1 MGITNGLNFNKMIMK
16 NYWCYRVDTSKINF
30 FTNELNDGRLR
41 QGWGW
46 DTAQDLRDFKLDE
59 GAGRNRP
66 MFNTVKKG
74 DILLVP
80 QVPNWG
86 EVALVEATED
96 WNKGY
101 VFEIDPN
108 LEDYGHIF
116 PAKYIKKFSRNN
128 ENVTGNLRSTLKNPS
143 RFWNINHY
151 SDDVELLLNA
161 EVTELSKRQ
170 DHNSRLESSIGSVFN
185 EVFDEAVFADKLYEK
200 LTEQFTREEW
210 EFALVYGLRQM
221 FPFYQIE
228 RVGGKEEKNHG
239 TDILIKLPSIL
250 SNYSYAI
257 AIQVK
262 DYEGYVSNE
271 VISQINKAD
280 NYWESENLKLIEK
293 IVIVTKAKKDDNI
306 KLIEHDKNVKF
317 IFAAELK
324 QLLSEIGK
332 CFIGMK

>member
-1 MGITNGLNFNKMIMK
+1 MSKK
-16 NYWCYRVDTSKINF
+16 NYWCYRVDTNRIKF
-30 FTNELNDGRLR
+30 FTNELNEGRLR

-46 DTAQDLRDFKLDE
+46 DEAQDLRNFKLDE

-66 MFNTVKKG
+66 MFNKVKKG
-74 DILLVP
+74 DILLIP

-101 VFEIDPN
+101 VFEIDQT
-108 LEDYGHIF
+108 LGDYGHIF
-116 PAKYIKKFSRNN
+116 PAKYLKKFSRNN

-151 SDDVELLLNA
+151 SDDVEILLSSQ
-161 EVTELSKRQ
+161 VTELSKRQ
-170 DHNSRLESSIGSVFN
+170 DHYSRLESSIGTVFN
-185 EVFDEAVFADKLYEK
+185 EVFDETVFADKLYDK

-210 EFALVYGLRQM
+210 EFALVYGLKQM

-262 DYEGYVSNE
+262 DYEGFVGNE

-280 NYWESENLKLIEK
+280 NYWDSENLKLIEK
-293 IVIVTKAKKDDNI
+293 IVIITKAKKDENI
-306 KLIEHDKNVKF
+306 RLLEHDKNVKF
-317 IFAAELK
+317 IFANELK
-324 QLLSEIGK
+324 QMLTEIGK

>member
-1 MGITNGLNFNKMIMK
+1 MK
-16 NYWCYRVDTSKINF
+16 NYWCYRVDTSKIKF
-30 FTNELNDGRLR
+30 FTNELNEGRLR

-46 DTAQDLRDFKLDE
+46 DEAQDLRNFKLDE

-66 MFNTVKKG
+66 MFNKVKKG
-74 DILLVP
+74 DILLIP
-80 QVPNWG
+80 QLPNWG

-101 VFEIDPN
+101 VFEIVQIFR
-108 LEDYGHIF
+108 DYGHIF
-116 PAKYIKKFSRNN
+116 PAKYLKKFSRNN

-151 SDDVELLLNA
+151 SDDVETLLSSQ
-161 EVTELSKRQ
+161 VTELSKRQ
-170 DHNSRLESSIGSVFN
+170 DHNSRLESSIGAVFN
-185 EVFDEAVFADKLYEK
+185 EVFNETAFADKLYEK

-210 EFALVYGLRQM
+210 EFALVYGLKKM

-262 DYEGYVSNE
+262 DYDGFVGNE

-280 NYWESENLKLIEK
+280 SYWESENLKLIEK
-293 IVIVTKAKKDDNI
+293 IVIITKAKKDNNI
-306 KLIEHDKNVKF
+306 ILLEHDKNVKF
-317 IFAAELK
+317 IFATELK
-324 QLLSEIGK
+324 QLFSEIGK

>member
-1 MGITNGLNFNKMIMK
+1 MSKK
-16 NYWCYRVDTSKINF
+16 NYWCYRIDTSRIKF
-30 FTNELNDGRLR
+30 FTNELNEGRLR

-46 DTAQDLRDFKLDE
+46 DEAQDLRNFKLDE

-66 MFNTVKKG
+66 MFNKVKKG
-74 DILLVP
+74 DILLIP
-80 QVPNWG
+80 QLPNWG

-101 VFEIDPN
+101 VFEIDQT
-108 LEDYGHIF
+108 LGDYGHIF
-116 PAKYIKKFSRNN
+116 PAKYLKKFSRNN

-151 SDDVELLLNA
+151 SDDVEILLSSQL
-161 EVTELSKRQ
+161 TELSKRQ
-170 DHNSRLESSIGSVFN
+170 DHNSRLESSIGIVFN
-185 EVFDEAVFADKLYEK
+185 EVFDEKLFADKLYEK

-210 EFALVYGLRQM
+210 EFALVYGLKQI

-239 TDILIKLPSIL
+239 TDILIKLPSLL

-262 DYEGYVSNE
+262 DYEGFVGKE

-280 NYWESENLKLIEK
+280 DYWESENLKLIEK
-293 IVIVTKAKKDDNI
+293 IVIITKAKKDDNI
-306 KLIEHDKNVKF
+306 RLLEHDKNVKF
-317 IFAAELK
+317 IFATELK
-324 QLLSEIGK
+324 QLMSEIGK

>member
-1 MGITNGLNFNKMIMK
+1 MSKK
-16 NYWCYRVDTSKINF
+16 NYWCYRVDTSKIKF
-30 FTNELNDGRLR
+30 FSNELNEGRLR

-46 DTAQDLRDFKLDE
+46 DEAQDLRNFKLDE

-66 MFNTVKKG
+66 MFNKVKKG
-74 DILLVP
+74 DILLIP
-80 QVPNWG
+80 QLPNWG

-101 VFEIDPN
+101 IFEIDQT
-108 LEDYGHIF
+108 LGDYGHIF
-116 PAKYIKKFSRNN
+116 PAKYLKKFSRNN

-143 RFWNINHY
+143 RFWNIDHY
-151 SDDVELLLNA
+151 SDDVEILLNS

-170 DHNSRLESSIGSVFN
+170 DYNSRLENSIGTVFN
-185 EVFDEAVFADKLYEK
+185 EVFDETVFADKLYVK

-210 EFALVYGLRQM
+210 EFALVYGLKQM

-262 DYEGYVSNE
+262 DYDGFVGKE
-271 VISQINKAD
+271 VVSQINKAD
-280 NYWESENLKLIEK
+280 NYWDSENLKLIEK
-293 IVIVTKAKKDDNI
+293 IVIITKAKKDDNI
-306 KLIEHDKNVKF
+306 RLLEHDKNVKF
-317 IFAAELK
+317 IFATELK
-324 QLLSEIGK
+324 QLLTEIGK

>member
-1 MGITNGLNFNKMIMK
+1 ME
-16 NYWCYRVDTSKINF
+16 NYWCYRVDISRIKF
-30 FTNELNDGRLR
+30 FTNELFEGRLR

-46 DTAQDLRDFKLDE
+46 DKAQDLRSFKLDE

-66 MFNTVKKG
+66 MFNKVKKG
-74 DILLVP
+74 DILLIP

-101 VFEIDPN
+101 VFEIDQT
-108 LEDYGHIF
+108 LGDYGHIF
-116 PAKYIKKFSRNN
+116 PAKYLKKFSRNN

-151 SDDVELLLNA
+151 SDDVKLLLSSQ
-161 EVTELSKRQ
+161 VTELSKKH
-170 DHNSRLESSIGSVFN
+170 DHNSRLESSIGTVFN
-185 EVFDEAVFADKLYEK
+185 EVFDEKVFADKLYEK

-210 EFALVYGLRQM
+210 EFALVYGLKQM

-262 DYEGYVSNE
+262 DYYGFVGEE
-271 VISQINKAD
+271 VISQINKSD
-280 NYWESENLKLIEK
+280 NYWDSENLKLIEK
-293 IVIVTKAKKDDNI
+293 IIIITKAKKDDNI
-306 KLIEHDKNVKF
+306 RLLEQDKNVKF
-317 IFAAELK
+317 IFATELK
-324 QLLSEIGK
+324 QLLAEIGK

>member
-1 MGITNGLNFNKMIMK
+1 MK
-16 NYWCYRVDTSKINF
+16 NYWCYRVDTSKIKF
-30 FTNELNDGRLR
+30 FTNELNEGRLR

-46 DTAQDLRDFKLDE
+46 DEAQDLRNFKLDE

-66 MFNTVKKG
+66 MFNKVKKG
-74 DILLVP
+74 DILLIP

-101 VFEIDPN
+101 NFEIDST
-108 LEDYGHIF
+108 LGDYGHIF

-151 SDDVELLLNA
+151 SDDVELLLNSQ
-161 EVTELSKRQ
+161 VTELSKRQ
-170 DHNSRLESSIGSVFN
+170 DHNSRLESSIGTVFN
-185 EVFDEAVFADKLYEK
+185 EVFDETVFADKLYEK

-210 EFALVYGLRQM
+210 EFALVYGLKQM

-262 DYEGYVSNE
+262 DYDGFVGNE
-271 VISQINKAD
+271 VVSQINKAD
-280 NYWESENLKLIEK
+280 TYWDSENLKLIEK
-293 IVIVTKAKKDDNI
+293 IVIITKAKKDENI
-306 KLIEHDKNVKF
+306 RLLEHDKNVKF
-317 IFAAELK
+317 IFATELK
-324 QLLSEIGK
+324 QLLTEIGK

>member
-1 MGITNGLNFNKMIMK
+1 MSKK
-16 NYWCYRVDTSKINF
+16 NYWCYRIDTSRIKF
-30 FTNELNDGRLR
+30 FTKELNEGRLR

-46 DTAQDLRDFKLDE
+46 DEAQDLRNFKLDE

-66 MFNTVKKG
+66 MFNKVKKG
-74 DILLVP
+74 DILLIP
-80 QVPNWG
+80 QLPNWG

-101 VFEIDPN
+101 VFEIDQT
-108 LEDYGHIF
+108 LGDYGHIF
-116 PAKYIKKFSRNN
+116 PAKYLKKFSRNN

-151 SDDVELLLNA
+151 SDDVEILLSSQL
-161 EVTELSKRQ
+161 TELSKRQ
-170 DHNSRLESSIGSVFN
+170 DHNSRLESSIGIVFN
-185 EVFDEAVFADKLYEK
+185 EVFDEKLFADKLYEK

-210 EFALVYGLRQM
+210 EFALVYGLKQI

-239 TDILIKLPSIL
+239 TDILIKLPSLL

-262 DYEGYVSNE
+262 DYDGFVGNE

-280 NYWESENLKLIEK
+280 AYWESENLKLIEK
-293 IVIVTKAKKDDNI
+293 IVIITKAKKDDNI
-306 KLIEHDKNVKF
+306 RLLEHDKNVKF
-317 IFAAELK
+317 IFATELK

-332 CFIGMK
+332 CFTGMK

>member
-1 MGITNGLNFNKMIMK
+1 MSKK
-16 NYWCYRVDTSKINF
+16 NYWCYRIDTSRIKF
-30 FTNELNDGRLR
+30 FTKELNEGRLR

-46 DTAQDLRDFKLDE
+46 DEAQDLRDFKLDE

-66 MFNTVKKG
+66 MFNKVKKG
-74 DILLVP
+74 DILLIP
-80 QVPNWG
+80 QLPNWG

-101 VFEIDPN
+101 VFEIDQT
-108 LEDYGHIF
+108 LGDYGHIF
-116 PAKYIKKFSRNN
+116 PAKYLKKFTRNN

-151 SDDVELLLNA
+151 SDDVEILISSQI
-161 EVTELSKRQ
+161 TELSKRQ
-170 DHNSRLESSIGSVFN
+170 DYNSRLESSIGTVFN
-185 EVFDEAVFADKLYEK
+185 EVFDEKLFTDKLYDK

-210 EFALVYGLRQM
+210 EFALVYGLKQI

-239 TDILIKLPSIL
+239 TDILIKLPSLL

-262 DYEGYVSNE
+262 DYDGFVGKE

-280 NYWESENLKLIEK
+280 DYWESENLKLIEK
-293 IVIVTKAKKDDNI
+293 IVIITKSKKDDNI
-306 KLIEHDKNVKF
+306 KLLEHDKNVKF
-317 IFAAELK
+317 IFATELK
-324 QLLSEIGK
+324 QLMSEIGK
-332 CFIGMK
+332 SFIGMK

>member
-1 MGITNGLNFNKMIMK
+1 MSKK
-16 NYWCYRVDTSKINF
+16 NYWCYRVDTSKIKF
-30 FTNELNDGRLR
+30 FTNELNEGRLR

-46 DTAQDLRDFKLDE
+46 DEAQDLRNFKLDE

-66 MFNTVKKG
+66 MFNKVKKG
-74 DILLVP
+74 DILLIP

-86 EVALVEATED
+86 EVALVVATED

-101 VFEIDPN
+101 VFEIDQT
-108 LEDYGHIF
+108 LGDYGHIF
-116 PAKYIKKFSRNN
+116 PAKYLKKFSRNN

-151 SDDVELLLNA
+151 SDDVEILLSSQ
-161 EVTELSKRQ
+161 VTELSKRQ
-170 DHNSRLESSIGSVFN
+170 DHNSRLESSIGTVFN
-185 EVFDEAVFADKLYEK
+185 EVFDETVFANKLYEK

-210 EFALVYGLRQM
+210 EFALVYGLKQM

-262 DYEGYVSNE
+262 DYDGFVGNK

-280 NYWESENLKLIEK
+280 NYWDSENLKLIEK
-293 IVIVTKAKKDDNI
+293 IVIITKAKKDDNI
-306 KLIEHDKNVKF
+306 RLMEHDKNIKF
-317 IFAAELK
+317 IFATELK
-324 QLLSEIGK
+324 QLLTEIGK

>member
-1 MGITNGLNFNKMIMK
+1 MSKK
-16 NYWCYRVDTSKINF
+16 NYWCYRIDTSRIKF
-30 FTNELNDGRLR
+30 FTKELNEGRLR

-46 DTAQDLRDFKLDE
+46 DEAQDLRDFKLDE

-66 MFNTVKKG
+66 MFNKVKKG
-74 DILLVP
+74 DILLIP
-80 QVPNWG
+80 QLPNWG

-101 VFEIDPN
+101 IFEIDQTFG
-108 LEDYGHIF
+108 DYGHIF
-116 PAKYIKKFSRNN
+116 PAKYLKKFTRNN

-151 SDDVELLLNA
+151 SDDVEILISSQI
-161 EVTELSKRQ
+161 TELSKRQ
-170 DHNSRLESSIGSVFN
+170 DHNSRLESSIGTVFN
-185 EVFDEAVFADKLYEK
+185 EVFDEKLFTDKLYDK

-210 EFALVYGLRQM
+210 EFALVYGLKQI

-239 TDILIKLPSIL
+239 TDILIKLPSLL

-262 DYEGYVSNE
+262 DYDGFVGKE

-280 NYWESENLKLIEK
+280 DYWESENLKLIEK
-293 IVIVTKAKKDDNI
+293 IVIITKAKKDDNI
-306 KLIEHDKNVKF
+306 KLLEHDKNVKF
-317 IFAAELK
+317 IFATELK
-324 QLLSEIGK
+324 QLMSEIGK

>member
-1 MGITNGLNFNKMIMK
+1 MSKK
-16 NYWCYRVDTSKINF
+16 NYWCYRVDTSNIKY
-30 FTNELNDGRLR
+30 FTNELNEGRLR

-46 DTAQDLRDFKLDE
+46 DKAQDLRNFKLDE

-66 MFNTVKKG
+66 MFNKVKKG
-74 DILLVP
+74 DILLIP
-80 QVPNWG
+80 QLPNWG

-101 VFEIDPN
+101 FFDINPKYG
-108 LEDYGHIF
+108 DYGHVF
-116 PAKYIKKFSRNN
+116 PAKYLKKFTRDNA
-128 ENVTGNLRSTLKNPS
+128 NVTGNLRSTLKNPS

-151 SDDVELLLNA
+151 SDDVDLLLNTQI
-161 EVTELSKRQ
+161 TELSKRQ

-185 EVFDEAVFADKLYEK
+185 DVFDQTLFADKLYEK

-210 EFALVYGLRQM
+210 EFALVYGLKQM

-239 TDILIKLPSIL
+239 TDILIKIPSIL
-250 SNYSYAI
+250 SNYGYAI

-262 DYEGYVSNE
+262 DYDGFVGNE
-271 VISQINKAD
+271 VIAQINKAD
-280 NYWESENLKLIEK
+280 NYWDSENLKLIEK
-293 IVIVTKAKKDDNI
+293 IVIITKAKKDENI
-306 KLIEHDKNVKF
+306 RLLEHDKNVKF
-317 IFAAELK
+317 IFATELK
-324 QLLSEIGK
+324 QLLTEIGK

>member
-1 MGITNGLNFNKMIMK
+1 MSKK
-16 NYWCYRVDTSKINF
+16 NYWCYRIDTSRIKF
-30 FTNELNDGRLR
+30 FTNELNEGRLR

-46 DTAQDLRDFKLDE
+46 DEAQDLRNFKLDE

-66 MFNTVKKG
+66 MFNKVKKG
-74 DILLVP
+74 DILLIP
-80 QVPNWG
+80 QLPNWG

-101 VFEIDPN
+101 VFEIDQT
-108 LEDYGHIF
+108 LGDYGHIF
-116 PAKYIKKFSRNN
+116 PAKYLKKFSRNN

-151 SDDVELLLNA
+151 SDDVEILLSSQL
-161 EVTELSKRQ
+161 TELSKRQ
-170 DHNSRLESSIGSVFN
+170 DHNSRLESSIGIVFN
-185 EVFDEAVFADKLYEK
+185 EVFDEKSFADKLYEK

-210 EFALVYGLRQM
+210 EFALVYGLKQI

-239 TDILIKLPSIL
+239 TDILIKLPSLL

-262 DYEGYVSNE
+262 DYDGFVGNE

-280 NYWESENLKLIEK
+280 AYWESENLKLIEK
-293 IVIVTKAKKDDNI
+293 IVIITKAKKDDNI
-306 KLIEHDKNVKF
+306 RLLEHDKNVKF
-317 IFAAELK
+317 IFATELK

-332 CFIGMK
+332 CFTGMK

>member
-1 MGITNGLNFNKMIMK
+1 MSKK
-16 NYWCYRVDTSKINF
+16 NYWCYRVDTSKIKF
-30 FTNELNDGRLR
+30 FTNELNEGRLR

-46 DTAQDLRDFKLDE
+46 DEAQDLRNFKLDE

-66 MFNTVKKG
+66 MFNKVKKG
-74 DILLVP
+74 DILLIP

-101 VFEIDPN
+101 VFEIDPT

-116 PAKYIKKFSRNN
+116 PAKYLKKFSRNN

-151 SDDVELLLNA
+151 SDDVEILLSSQ
-161 EVTELSKRQ
+161 VTELSKRQ
-170 DHNSRLESSIGSVFN
+170 DHNSRLESSIGTVFN
-185 EVFDEAVFADKLYEK
+185 EVFDETIFADKLYEK

-210 EFALVYGLRQM
+210 EFALVYGLKQM

-250 SNYSYAI
+250 SNYTYAI

-262 DYEGYVSNE
+262 DYDGFVGNE

-280 NYWESENLKLIEK
+280 NYWDSENLKLIEK
-293 IVIVTKAKKDDNI
+293 IVIITKAKKDDNI
-306 KLIEHDKNVKF
+306 RLLEHDKNVKF
-317 IFAAELK
+317 IFATELK
-324 QLLSEIGK
+324 QLLTEIGK

>member
-1 MGITNGLNFNKMIMK
+1 MK
-16 NYWCYRVDTSKINF
+16 NYWCYRVDTSRIKF
-30 FTNELNDGRLR
+30 FTNELNEGRLR

-46 DTAQDLRDFKLDE
+46 DEGQNLRNFKLDE

-66 MFNTVKKG
+66 MFNKVKKG
-74 DILLVP
+74 DILLIP

-101 VFEIDPN
+101 VFEIDPT
-108 LEDYGHIF
+108 LGDYGHIF
-116 PAKYIKKFSRNN
+116 PAKYLKKFSRNN

-151 SDDVELLLNA
+151 SDDVEILLSSQ
-161 EVTELSKRQ
+161 VTELSKRQ
-170 DHNSRLESSIGSVFN
+170 DHNSRLESSIGTVFN
-185 EVFDEAVFADKLYEK
+185 EVFDETVFADKLYEK

-210 EFALVYGLRQM
+210 EFALVYGLKQM

-228 RVGGKEEKNHG
+228 RVAGKEEKNHG

-262 DYEGYVSNE
+262 DYDGFVGNE
-271 VISQINKAD
+271 VVSQINKAD
-280 NYWESENLKLIEK
+280 NYWDLSLIH
-293 IVIVTKAKKDDNI
+293 I
-306 KLIEHDKNVKF
+306 
-317 IFAAELK
+317 
-324 QLLSEIGK
+324 
-332 CFIGMK
+332 